1 MQSRSGLPV
10 RHGYV
15 PPHWKDVMSTDT
27 TPHSAMKPVKPK
39 PKWRCLSDAVMFI
52 SRDIMDSFARANV
65 AIYKIL
71 FAYSA

>member
-15 PPHWKDVMSTDT
+15 LPHWSDVAITDT
-27 TPHSAMKPVKPK
+27 TPHSAMKPVKPR
-39 PKWRCLSDAVMFI
+39 PTWRCLFEAVSIISSDMI
-52 SRDIMDSFARANV
+52 DSFARAKV